1 MLHEFGNYLRLSFD
15 FANAAPLVPLEHEL
29 SLVRSYLYIEQERFG
44 DRIRV
49 VWDLDI
55 DCDFWIPPLSIQ
67 PLVENAVKHGLMS
80 RKRGGTVTISIRKEE
95 DHALIRVEDDGTGMR
110 KEQLDQLLNARQ
122 NPEAQG
128 RVGLRNIA
136 RRLKRQFRTGLD
148 IRSEPN
154 RGTSVSF
161 RIPLQTGPMW

>member
-1 MLHEFGNYLRLSFD
+1 
-15 FANAAPLVPLEHEL
+15 
-29 SLVRSYLYIEQERFG
+29 
-44 DRIRV
+44 
-49 VWDLDI
+49 
-55 DCDFWIPPLSIQ
+55 
-67 PLVENAVKHGLMS
+67 MS

-110 KEQLDQLLNARQ
+110 KEQVDQLLNARQ
-122 NPEAQG
+122 TPEAQG